1 MKQLSRQLLRT
12 TVVIC
17 LLMLTTPAWAHAPV
31 MGIRGVLG
39 GVLHAL
45 LIPEHGASLL
55 ALGLVLGRQQQRARR
70 SGLLMFAAA
79 LTCGLVAT
87 GFAIEATL
95 ASDILLVATGILG
108 LLIAAAW
115 GPPVLAWPL
124 AVVAGL
130 AFALDSAP
138 EATSTDENI
147 RMLIGSGLG
156 AIVALAL
163 VAEGAGILRGDTQPI
178 VARVLGSWIAATA
191 ILVLALRIATRTAT
205 G

>member
-12 TVVIC
+12 ALVIC

-45 LIPEHGASLL
+45 LIPEHGASLV
-55 ALGLVLGRQQQRARR
+55 ALGLVLGRQQQLARR
-70 SGLLMFAAA
+70 SGLLIFTAA
-79 LTCGLVAT
+79 LVCGLVAT
-87 GFAIEATL
+87 GLAVQAAP
-95 ASDILLVATGILG
+95 ASDALLVATGILG
-108 LLIAAAW
+108 LLIAAGW
-115 GPPVLAWPL
+115 GPPVLGWPL
-124 AVVAGL
+124 AAIAGL

-138 EATSTDENI
+138 ETTTTDETI

-156 AIVALAL
+156 AVVALAL
-163 VAEGAGILRGDTQPI
+163 VAEGAGILRGDGQPI
-178 VARVLGSWIAATA
+178 VARVLGSWIAATS
-191 ILVLALRIATRTAT
+191 ILVLALRIATRMAT

>member
-1 MKQLSRQLLRT
+1 MTRLLKQLLRT
-12 TVVIC
+12 ALVIC
-17 LLMLTTPAWAHAPV
+17 LVMLATPAWAHAPV

-45 LIPEHGASLL
+45 LIPEHGASLV
-55 ALGLVLGRQQQRARR
+55 ALGLVLGRQQQLARR
-70 SGLLMFAAA
+70 SGLLIFAAA
-79 LTCGLVAT
+79 LACGLVAT
-87 GFAIEATL
+87 GLAIEAPL
-95 ASDILLVATGILG
+95 ASDVLLVATGILG

-115 GPPVLAWPL
+115 GPPVLGWPL

-138 EATSTDENI
+138 EATSTDETI
-147 RMLIGSGLG
+147 RMLIGSGIG
-156 AIVALAL
+156 AVVALVL
-163 VAEGAGILRGDTQPI
+163 VAEGAGILRSDKQPI

-191 ILVLALRIATRTAT
+191 ILVLALRIATRMAT

>member
-1 MKQLSRQLLRT
+1 MKQLSRPLLRT
-12 TVVIC
+12 TVVIG
-17 LLMLTTPAWAHAPV
+17 LFMLTTPAWAHAPV

-45 LIPEHGASLL
+45 LIPEHGASLV
-55 ALGLVLGRQQQRARR
+55 ALGLVLGRQQPRARR

-79 LTCGLVAT
+79 LACGLVAT
-87 GFAIEATL
+87 GLAIEATL

-138 EATSTDENI
+138 ETTSTDETI

-163 VAEGAGILRGDTQPI
+163 VAEGAGILRSDTQPI